1 MYKMIKKIIIVVTL
15 CVFSNSIFAQQDIN
29 ELGRKLDEFAKIKPG
44 INEIVKIDVSG
55 LSLYDLI
62 IAISEEHQLNVSVDN
77 TLNTPVVNNF
87 HDVTVKDIFLFL
99 VQKYDLEATFMSNI
113 ILFKKRKEVPIIV
126 KKEPKII
133 DVSYNPQNDFLSI
146 KLENDSLPSVAQ
158 SIIDKS
164 GKNLVLAPDIKSLKV
179 SSYILNR
186 PFDQV
191 IEMMAK
197 SNDLIATKDDNGF
210 YFLEKNTAP
219 KETNQVTGTTRNSTK
234 NKTKPASGS
243 EGFYDIEVDEQG
255 FLTVKANVADATD
268 LLIEAAEKLNVNYFI
283 YNKPENEKTS
293 LLANKITFDD
303 LLNHVFKGKKYTYR
317 NQEGFYIIGEH
328 STEGLRTS
336 EIIALENRSIES
348 VLQSLPKIFNDKVE
362 IKEFVELNSL
372 IVSGSRT
379 TIDEL
384 KVYLKQIDKV
394 VPLVQIEVI
403 IVQYNK
409 SYDIQTGLKAGLDK
423 INKTQTSGVLFP
435 TTDVTLGSS
444 SVNNLIDAFNGLGFI
459 KLGKVTDAFYLNLQV
474 LENNSIIKIESTPK
488 IATLSGHEATLSI
501 GETNYYFEQN
511 NRILNNN
518 LGTGGDIL
526 QSGTWKP
533 TEANLAVKIKP
544 FVSTDENVTLNINV
558 EKSSFLGRAGE
569 NAPPGNATQQFESLV
584 RVRNNEMVLLG
595 GLDELKR
602 ENSGTGVPLISRIPI
617 LKWFFSSKKKAK
629 GNSKLHIF
637 IKPTIVY

>member
-1 MYKMIKKIIIVVTL
+1 MITKIKFFIA
-15 CVFSNSIFAQQDIN
+15 FSLLSSSLFAQQDIN
-29 ELGRKLDEFAKIKPG
+29 DLGRKLDEFSKIKPG

-62 IAISEEHQLNVSVDN
+62 MAVSDEHQLNVSVDN
-77 TLNTPVVNNF
+77 DLNTPVVNNF
-87 HDVTVKDIFLFL
+87 HDVTVKDVFLFL
-99 VQKYDLEATFMSNI
+99 VQKYDLEASFMSNI
-113 ILFKKRKEVPIIV
+113 IIFKKRKEVKVIA
-126 KKEPKII
+126 KKEVKIA
-133 DVSYNPQNDFLSI
+133 DVSYNPQNDFLSV
-146 KLENDSLPSVAQ
+146 KLENDSLPNVAQ
-158 SIIDKS
+158 AIIDKS
-164 GKNLVLAPDIKSLKV
+164 GKNIVLAPDIKTLKI

-197 SNDLIATKDDNGF
+197 SNDLLATKDENGF
-210 YFLEKNTAP
+210 YFLEKNTLP
-219 KETNQVTGTTRNSTK
+219 KENSPTASSK
-234 NKTKPASGS
+234 GKSKQKAASGT
-243 EGFYDIEVDEQG
+243 EGSYDVEITDKG
-255 FLTVKANVADATD
+255 FLSIKANVADATD

-293 LLANKITFDD
+293 LLANNITFDD
-303 LLNHVFKGKKYTYR
+303 LLGHVFKGKKYTYR
-317 NQEGFYIIGEH
+317 NQDGFYLIGEQ
-328 STEGLRTS
+328 STEGLRST
-336 EIIALENRSIES
+336 EIIPLENRSIES
-348 VLQSLPKIFNDKVE
+348 VLQSLPKIFNEKVE

-372 IVSGSRT
+372 IVSGSKT
-379 TIDEL
+379 TIEEL
-384 KVYLKQIDKV
+384 KLYIKQIDKV

-423 INKTQTSGVLFP
+423 LNQNSTSGVLFP
-435 TTDVTLGSS
+435 TTDVSLNSS

-501 GETNYYFEQN
+501 GETSYYFEQN

-518 LGTGGDIL
+518 IGNGGDIL
-526 QSGTWKP
+526 QSGTWKN
-533 TEANLAVKIKP
+533 TEANLSVKIKP

-569 NAPPGNATQQFESLV
+569 NAPPGKATQKFESLV
-584 RVRNNEMVLLG
+584 RVRNGEMVLLG
-595 GLDELKR
+595 GLDELKK

-617 LKWFFSSKKKAK
+617 IKWFFSSKKKAK

>member
-1 MYKMIKKIIIVVTL
+1 MIKKIIVILTL
-15 CVFSNSIFAQQDIN
+15 SLFTHSLFAQQDLN
-29 ELGRKLDEFAKIKPG
+29 ELGRKLDEFSKIKPG
-44 INEIVKIDVSG
+44 INEVVKIDVSG

-77 TLNTPVVNNF
+77 DLNTPVVNNF

-99 VQKYDLEATFMSNI
+99 VQKYDLEASFMSNI
-113 ILFKKRKEVPIIV
+113 IIFKKRKEVKIIE
-126 KKEPKII
+126 KKQQKII
-133 DVSYNPQNDFLSI
+133 DVSYNPQNDFLSV
-146 KLENDSLPSVAQ
+146 KLENDSLPAVAQ
-158 SIIDKS
+158 AIIDKS
-164 GKNLVLAPDIKSLKV
+164 GKNVVLAPDIKTIKV

-186 PFDQV
+186 PFEQV
-191 IEMMAK
+191 IDMMAK
-197 SNDLIATKDDNGF
+197 SNDLVATKDDNGF
-210 YFLEKNTAP
+210 YYLEKNTLP
-219 KETNQVTGTTRNSTK
+219 KEANSSSVSNNRNSNR
-234 NKTKPASGS
+234 NKQKPASGS
-243 EGFYDIEVDEQG
+243 EGSYDVEVDNQG

-303 LLNHVFKGKKYTYR
+303 LLSHVFYL
-317 NQEGFYIIGEH
+317 IGEQ
-328 STEGLRTS
+328 STEGLRST
-336 EIIALENRSIES
+336 EIIPLENRSIES

-372 IVSGSRT
+372 IASGAKS
-379 TIDEL
+379 TIEEL
-384 KVYLKQIDKV
+384 KLYIKQIDKV

-409 SYDIQTGLKAGLDK
+409 SYDVQTGLKAGLDK
-423 INKTQTSGVLFP
+423 LNKAQTGGVLFP
-435 TTDVTLGSS
+435 TTDVNLGSS
-444 SVNNLIDAFNGLGFI
+444 SVNSLIDAFNGLGLL
-459 KLGKVTDAFYLNLQV
+459 KLGKVTDAFYLNLKL

-518 LGTGGDIL
+518 IGNGGDIL

-544 FVSTDENVTLNINV
+544 YVSADENVTLNINV
-558 EKSSFLGRAGE
+558 EKSAFLGRAGE
-569 NAPPGNATQQFESLV
+569 NAPPGKATQQFESLV
-584 RVRNNEMVLLG
+584 RVKNNEMILLG
-595 GLDELKR
+595 GLDELKK

-617 LKWFFSSKKKAK
+617 IKWFFSSKKKAK

>member
-1 MYKMIKKIIIVVTL
+1 MIKKIIIVVTV
-15 CVFSNSIFAQQDIN
+15 CVFSNSLFAQQDIN

-62 IAISEEHQLNVSVDN
+62 IAISEEHQLNVSADN
-77 TLNTPVVNNF
+77 NLNTPVVNNF

-99 VQKYDLEATFMSNI
+99 VQKYDLEVTFMSNI
-113 ILFKKRKEVPIIV
+113 IIFKKRKEVPVVV
-126 KKEPKII
+126 KKEPKIV
-133 DVSYNPQNDFLSI
+133 DVSYNPQNDFLSV
-146 KLENDSLPSVAQ
+146 KLENDSLPTVAQ
-158 SIIDKS
+158 AIIDKS
-164 GKNLVLAPDIKSLKV
+164 GKNLVLAPDIKTLKI

-219 KETNQVTGTTRNSTK
+219 KEMNQVSGTNRNANR
-234 NKTKPASGS
+234 NKPKAASGS

-293 LLANKITFDD
+293 LLAKKITFDD

-317 NQEGFYIIGEH
+317 NQDGFYIIGEQ

-372 IVSGSRT
+372 IVSGSKS
-379 TIDEL
+379 TIEEL
-384 KVYLKQIDKV
+384 KIYLKQIDKV

-423 INKTQTSGVLFP
+423 INKAQTSGVLFP

-501 GETNYYFEQN
+501 GETNYYFEQSN
-511 NRILNNN
+511 NILTNN
-518 LGTGGDIL
+518 LNSNIL

-569 NAPPGNATQQFESLV
+569 NAPPGKATQQFESLV